1 MLGESVDEPYAER
14 GEYGKPRWVGS
25 TEGFAFLPQLPDKWP
40 WPENRLSR
48 DEAVRRLSHDWDS
61 DVEPLKIG
69 NLAQRSERIGMQGWF
84 GSRVDKGS
92 GPEDRRY
99 APELYVATFAWVQA
113 EEAHKARRVAN
124 RALIVAVLATL
135 VAAAGVVLAARANHS
150 GGDRPVPVAQ
160 HQP

>member
-1 MLGESVDEPYAER
+1 VD
-14 GEYGKPRWVGS
+14 S
-25 TEGFAFLPQLPDKWP
+25 PDAG
-40 WPENRLSR
+40 LT
-48 DEAVRRLSHDWDS
+48 H
-61 DVEPLKIG
+61 
-69 NLAQRSERIGMQGWF
+69 
-84 GSRVDKGS
+84 
-92 GPEDRRY
+92 EDRPY

-124 RALIVAVLATL
+124 RALIAAVLATL